1 MSDVTDGAPRS
12 APHVRCGVNT
22 CIWPDDEGIECGKPV
37 KLEVWQF
44 DLRRGARVVAGAYC
58 KRHVSP
64 KRVRN
69 LQAAGWYTSPA
80 A

>member
-1 MSDVTDGAPRS
+1 MK
-12 APHVRCGVNT
+12 T
-22 CIWPDDEGIECGKPV
+22 CIWPDEDGNECGKPV

-44 DLRRGARVVAGAYC
+44 DLRRGARIVAGAYC

-64 KRVRN
+64 KRQRVLRD
-69 LQAAGWYTSPA
+69 ADWYTSPA